1 MNIPELAAVELLQ
14 EFRDIEIGN
23 QQVGDPKQGSDNND
37 HDQGGN
43 NFLVHFNFP
52 F

>member
-1 MNIPELAAVELLQ
+1 MNISGLAAVKLLQ
-14 EFRDIEIGN
+14 HLYDIEIGN
-23 QQVGDPKQGSDNND
+23 QQVGDPKQHSDGND

-43 NFLVHFNFP
+43 NFLFHFGLP